1 MEYRHLKRKLS
12 SASTYIRL
20 TLCLFCILS
29 ALIAS
34 ARDFVITLDAGHG
47 GHDYGALGKT
57 TNEKT
62 ITLSVVK
69 QLGKLIEKNL
79 SDVKVIYTRDTDV
92 FIPLAERAEIS
103 NHAGSDLFMSV
114 HINSVDKRNRNRTSI
129 EGCQVYTLGLHK
141 TDENLE
147 VAKRENSVMELE
159 DDPTAKYAGFDPNSL
174 ESDIIF
180 ELSQSKRLDQSI
192 EFADE
197 IHRQLVNISGRAPK
211 GVRQAG
217 FWVLWATSAPA
228 VLVELDFICNPRSE
242 KYLASETGQ
251 EEMVAALYNAF
262 CAYLNTYGSGITG
275 RRLPEA
281 KPITLKSDRK
291 QHKDNLLTT
300 AREKATSPLQSGAA
314 HEIAPVKKSKETQF
328 YVQLLASATPL
339 SPGAKEFKGFESL
352 EVYSENGWYKYVL
365 GPAETLDDAKRLLE
379 EARNS
384 FPESFII
391 KMKNGERTG
400 MIKP

>member
-1 MEYRHLKRKLS
+1 M
-12 SASTYIRL
+12 
-20 TLCLFCILS
+20 
-29 ALIAS
+29 
-34 ARDFVITLDAGHG
+34 V
-47 GHDYGALGKT
+47 
-57 TNEKT
+57 
-62 ITLSVVK
+62 
-69 QLGKLIEKNL
+69 
-79 SDVKVIYTRDTDV
+79 YTRDTDV

-159 DDPTAKYAGFDPNSL
+159 DDHTAKYAGFDPNSL

-262 CAYLNTYGSGITG
+262 APISTPTVAASPAVGY
-275 RRLPEA
+275 RR
-281 KPITLKSDRK
+281 
-291 QHKDNLLTT
+291 QN
-300 AREKATSPLQSGAA
+300 
-314 HEIAPVKKSKETQF
+314 
-328 YVQLLASATPL
+328 
-339 SPGAKEFKGFESL
+339 
-352 EVYSENGWYKYVL
+352 
-365 GPAETLDDAKRLLE
+365 RLH
-379 EARNS
+379 
-384 FPESFII
+384 
-391 KMKNGERTG
+391 
-400 MIKP
+400 

>member
-1 MEYRHLKRKLS
+1 MEYCHLKRTFA

-20 TLCLFCILS
+20 TLCIFSVLS
-29 ALIAS
+29 ALAAP

-47 GHDYGALGKT
+47 GHDYGALGKS

-79 SDVKVIYTRDTDV
+79 PYVKVVYTRDTDV

-114 HINSVDKRNRNRTSI
+114 HINSVDRRNRNRSSI

-159 DDPTAKYAGFDPNSL
+159 DDHTAKYAGFDPNSL

-197 IHRQLVNISGRAPK
+197 IHRQLVNVAGRAPK

-242 KYLASETGQ
+242 KYLASDIGQ
-251 EEMVAALYNAF
+251 EEMVDALYNAF
-262 CAYLNTYGSGITG
+262 CAYLNTYGSGIAG
-275 RRLPEA
+275 RPLPEA
-281 KPITLKSDRK
+281 KPIMPKGSSERLEP
-291 QHKDNLLTT
+291 NLLTSV
-300 AREKATSPLQSGAA
+300 RSVSPETRPAS
-314 HEIAPVKKSKETQF
+314 HEIPQIKKSKETLF
-328 YVQLLASATPL
+328 YVQIIASATPL
-339 SPGAKEFKGFESL
+339 APGANAFHGFESP
-352 EVYSENGWYKYVL
+352 EVYTEDGWYKYVL
-365 GPAETLDDAKRLLE
+365 GPADTLDDARHLLE
-379 EARNS
+379 EARRS

-391 KMKNGERTG
+391 KIKNGKRTG